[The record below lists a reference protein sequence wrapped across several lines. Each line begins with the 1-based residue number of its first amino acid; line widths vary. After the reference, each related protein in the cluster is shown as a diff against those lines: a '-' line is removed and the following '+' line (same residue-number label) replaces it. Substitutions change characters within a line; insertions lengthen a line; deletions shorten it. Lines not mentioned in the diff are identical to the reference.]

1 MSQNAETTGRLLS
14 LIILLHFQPGG
25 IFDLASKTFGG
36 DNYDNEVTR
45 LATENTEL
53 IGKLESQEKMM
64 KKLKRQ
70 LKIYN
75 KKLNAPD
82 RKWIFFD
89 FTKKIK
95 CEYGFGRSGDIKQP
109 KKCP

>member
-1 MSQNAETTGRLLS
+1 MFYTTYF
-14 LIILLHFQPGG
+14 HFQPGG

-82 RKWIFFD
+82 RKLILLDFNENLRIVYSYTYPLKIDIFLP
-89 FTKKIK
+89 
-95 CEYGFGRSGDIKQP
+95 SS
-109 KKCP
+109 